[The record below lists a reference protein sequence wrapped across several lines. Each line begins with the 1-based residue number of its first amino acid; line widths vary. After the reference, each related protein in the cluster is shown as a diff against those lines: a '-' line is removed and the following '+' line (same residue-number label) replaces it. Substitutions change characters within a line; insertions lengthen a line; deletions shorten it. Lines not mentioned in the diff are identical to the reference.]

1 MKENMGRVIEMA
13 MKKLVLCLS
22 SIFVISG
29 VLAACSGGGSNKA
42 AVGGQPSSNSGPA
55 GGGAADKPVSL
66 TIWTGWPE
74 LDPYYK
80 KMAEEYKKS
89 KPNVS
94 IEVSSFPLRDYEK
107 KVAAALPSKSGAD
120 ILPFSPN
127 LALRYIAGSML
138 VQAPDDLA
146 KQNNSGI
153 HQKIIVD
160 STISNG
166 KTYGVPAFMGSGA
179 IYYNKDMLKEAG
191 LTEPPNPDNLLE
203 YAQKLA
209 KKDTSG
215 NLEHAGMSLRLS
227 GGGSGVGEKFW
238 NILAQKGGSI
248 VKEVSP
254 GKYKANYNTPEGAAT
269 LQLYVDMVHK
279 YKTDD
284 PKLKHDTEAFQT
296 KAAAFYIRESN
307 VIPDTKKKAPDLN
320 YDTAPLKVNVISL
333 INYYIA
339 STDKAKADAAWDF
352 IRFITKPDNH
362 KQLVSMSGWLVPR
375 SDMDMSDLY
384 KEYPQYKAFFTKQDY
399 QMYPAMPEF
408 DEILTKFADRLA
420 TKGYTDVSMVDSPDK
435 IKAFLDE
442 AAKETNDIL
451 KKAGKYAE

>member
-1 MKENMGRVIEMA
+1 MA
-13 MKKLVLCLS
+13 MKKLVLGLTG
-22 SIFVISG
+22 IFAISG
-29 VLAACSGGGSNKA
+29 ALTACSGGGSDKGA
-42 AVGGQPSSNSGPA
+42 AGVQPASGGGQ
-55 GGGAADKPVSL
+55 AADKPVSL

-74 LDPYYK
+74 LDPYFK
-80 KMAEEYKKS
+80 KMAEDFKKT

-120 ILPFSPN
+120 ILPLNPS
-127 LALRYIAGSML
+127 LAIRYIEGNML
-138 VQAPDDLA
+138 AQAPDDLA

-160 STISNG
+160 STVVGG
-166 KTYGVPAFMGSGA
+166 KTYGVPAFMGAGA

-191 LTEPPNPDNLLE
+191 LTEPPNADNLLE

-209 KKDTSG
+209 KKDASG
-215 NLEHAGMSLRLS
+215 NLVRAGMSLRLS

-254 GKYKANYNTPEGAAT
+254 GKYKANYNTPEGIAT
-269 LQLYVDMVHK
+269 LQMYVDMVHK

-284 PKLKHDTEAFQT
+284 PKVKHDTEAFQT

-320 YDTAPLKVNVISL
+320 YDAAPLKANVISL
-333 INYYIA
+333 INYYV
-339 STDKAKADAAWDF
+339 AAP
-352 IRFITKPDNH
+352 IKRRPTPRGISSALSPSRTITSSSFP
-362 KQLVSMSGWLVPR
+362 
-375 SDMDMSDLY
+375 
-384 KEYPQYKAFFTKQDY
+384 
-399 QMYPAMPEF
+399 
-408 DEILTKFADRLA
+408 
-420 TKGYTDVSMVDSPDK
+420 
-435 IKAFLDE
+435 
-442 AAKETNDIL
+442 
-451 KKAGKYAE
+451 